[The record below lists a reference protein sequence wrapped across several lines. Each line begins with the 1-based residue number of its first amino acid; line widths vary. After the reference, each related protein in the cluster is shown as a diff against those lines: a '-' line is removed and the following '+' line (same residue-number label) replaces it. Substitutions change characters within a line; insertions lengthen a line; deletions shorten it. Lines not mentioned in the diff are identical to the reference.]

1 MAKRT
6 IKINIKL
13 PNGVTATKELVEIAT
28 NAAKSAIDSTVS
40 ELAEAQKVAEELANK
55 GISITAEELLRRKSK
70 DGAKRGRKKAA
81 KRASKKAKAGA
92 RKRVVLTDAQ
102 REAMAEDLKGD
113 MKINEA
119 AKKYGVSAATV
130 MNVKTAAGLTS
141 PRKEP

>member
-81 KRASKKAKAGA
+81 KRTSKKAKAGA